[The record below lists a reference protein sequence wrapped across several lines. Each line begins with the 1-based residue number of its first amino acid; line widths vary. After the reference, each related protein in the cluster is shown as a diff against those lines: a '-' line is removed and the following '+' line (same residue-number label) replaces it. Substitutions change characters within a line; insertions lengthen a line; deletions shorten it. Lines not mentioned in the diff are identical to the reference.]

1 MATMRPRLSLS
12 SLLEGLRVRDD
23 SPALVTSAGISLRL
37 WRMYGMFWLVC
48 LGYAVALLLQ
58 TPPTWSRLL
67 LAAVSLGFF
76 VALYAWFIWPH
87 PLDRPRRTRTSFR
100 LAVTLFAALAGLA
113 LLLSLLDGAAWL
125 WLLVCVSAVAGLLF
139 PLQAAF
145 VVVTGLTLLALG
157 LGLWRDGWMQAIP
170 LALLVRGL
178 GLDMIG
184 LVVLAGALRRL
195 HVQRGE
201 LARLAVAEE
210 RLRVA
215 RDLHDLLG
223 QTLSLLAV
231 KSELA
236 RRLCTSDP
244 TRAAEEMDAVERI
257 ARQTLREVRAAV
269 AGYRQPT
276 LQSELGAAREL
287 LEAAEIDS
295 QIEQTAGALPP
306 KIDGALAW
314 TVREGVT
321 NVVRH
326 SRHARH
332 CHIRVERV
340 GASVRAAVTNDGYQ
354 RRERESGPGRDPGPG
369 GSGLAGLEER
379 VRQLGG
385 TLVTGPLDLSDPY
398 TSPGFHLQVTL
409 PLDLRDGGEPA
420 GGETAAHTRRA
431 CI

>member
-1 MATMRPRLSLS
+1 MATMRLRLRLS
-12 SLLEGLRVRDD
+12 SLFEGLRIDQD
-23 SPALVTSAGISLRL
+23 GSDLVTAGISLRL

-48 LGYAVALLLQ
+48 LGYAVALLFQ

-67 LAAVSLGFF
+67 LAAVSIGLFA
-76 VALYAWFIWPH
+76 ALYVWFIWPH
-87 PLDRPRRTRTSFR
+87 PLDRPRHTRASFR
-100 LAVTLFAALAGLA
+100 LAVTLFVALAGLA

-139 PLQAAF
+139 PLRTASI
-145 VVVTGLTLLALG
+145 VVVNLTLLALG
-157 LGLWRDGWMQAIP
+157 LGLWRDGWVQAIP

-236 RRLCTSDP
+236 RRLCASDP
-244 TRAAEEMDAVERI
+244 ARAAEEMGAVERI

-276 LQSELGAAREL
+276 LQSELEAAREL
-287 LEAAEIDS
+287 LEAAEIES
-295 QIEQTAGALPP
+295 QIKQTVGALPP
-306 KIDGALAW
+306 KIG
-314 TVREGVT
+314 
-321 NVVRH
+321 
-326 SRHARH
+326 RHARH
-332 CHIRVERV
+332 CHILIEHV
-340 GASVRAAVTNDGYQ
+340 GTSVRAAVTNDGYQ
-354 RRERESGPGRDPGPG
+354 RHEREAGPGRVPGSG
-369 GSGLAGLEER
+369 GSGSGLAGLEER
-379 VRQLGG
+379 VRELGG
-385 TLVTGPLDLSDPY
+385 ALVAGPLDLGDPH
-398 TSPGFHLQVTL
+398 TSPSFRLQVAL
-409 PLDLRDGGEPA
+409 PLDLSNDGGA
-420 GGETAAHTRRA
+420 SGGEMAAHTRRA
-431 CI
+431 ST

>member
-1 MATMRPRLSLS
+1 MVTTRPHPRLSVS
-12 SLLEGLRVRDD
+12 SLLEGLRVQDD

-48 LGYAVALLLQ
+48 LGYAIALLAQ

-67 LAAVSLGFF
+67 LAIVSLSLFA
-76 VALYAWFIWPH
+76 ALYAWFIWPH
-87 PLDRPRRTRTSFR
+87 PLDRPRSTTASFR
-100 LAVTLFAALAGLA
+100 LAVTLFVVLGGLA
-113 LLLSLLDGAAWL
+113 LLLSVLDGAAWL

-139 PLQAAF
+139 PLRTAF
-145 VVVTGLTLLALG
+145 VTVTGLTLLALG

-236 RRLCTSDP
+236 RRLCASDP
-244 TRAAEEMDAVERI
+244 TQAAEEMGTVERI
-257 ARQTLREVRAAV
+257 ARETLREVRAAV

-276 LQSELGAAREL
+276 LQSELEAAREL

-295 QIEQTAGALPP
+295 QIECAADALPP
-306 KIDGALAW
+306 RVEAALAW

-321 NVVRH
+321 NIIRH
-326 SRHARH
+326 SRRARH
-332 CHIRVERV
+332 CHIQIERV
-340 GASVRAAVTNDGYQ
+340 GGSVRATVTNDGYQ
-354 RRERESGPGRDPGPG
+354 RDDADIETH

-379 VRQLGG
+379 VRALGG
-385 TLVTGPLDLSDPY
+385 ALLAGPLDLGDSGDSGGTH
-398 TSPGFHLQVTL
+398 TSPSFRLQVAL
-409 PLDLRDGGEPA
+409 PLDLSYEGG
-420 GGETAAHTRRA
+420 AAMHARRA
-431 CI
+431 ST